1 MTDARTTPSGVR
13 LRELRLT
20 GVSEK
25 GPYGVRFVDD
35 DGHIRPLSVI
45 AGPSATGKTSI
56 AEFVMYLLGGREHP
70 QHPEIVGAVR
80 SAMLEVELAGEV
92 ATIER
97 AAAGGASTFASVWR
111 APLGELAGA
120 HEQRVST
127 EPTSDPEGL
136 SQLILA
142 GFGLDGVGLPE
153 APTREESKVQ
163 LLSIRDVFRLMYLPN
178 HRLDN
183 KDLAFDRSPYM
194 VRQKFRQL
202 VDVVF
207 GVHDAQAAELQ
218 ESTRKAADAVN
229 AAKRAEEALES
240 LAREDYPMGALALHR
255 VIDEATGTIA
265 EVGTALETLDAFQRT
280 NVGAIAQTRAALTRA
295 QRGASEAA
303 VQLRD
308 RDSLLNR
315 LTVLRAQYA
324 DDKKKLTFLREAE
337 RLFNPLDVT
346 TCPACLS
353 RLTESPA
360 LVDGVCSLC
369 RRHVDP
375 AEPAGPGGS
384 ADSSSQRNLVETE
397 LRAVSRRLSDL
408 NDYWTRLD
416 ADRARLRGALD
427 NAEADV
433 ALLAAEVDRVVEAPA
448 PWLAERDSLSSRR
461 ADALLAVQSAEAGL
475 RVWQRVAD
483 AQERRARLEVTLD
496 RLRAERS
503 AARNRPDREAVV
515 RALSARFQQI
525 LEDFDYPKL
534 RDTHIGSD
542 LTPHVRDM
550 PYSQASSGGLVLIS
564 LAYYLAIWELA
575 YERGAHAPGLLVIDS
590 PQKNLGHGVLE
601 TDPDFADT
609 RLVENFYRHVLRWL
623 DDAGQGAQLV
633 VIDNSPPDLVR
644 DHVVVR
650 YTRNATQPPYGL
662 ITDATD

>member
-1 MTDARTTPSGVR
+1 MTDARATPSGVR

-20 GVSEK
+20 GVAEK

-35 DGHIRPLSVI
+35 DGQIRPLSVI

-97 AAAGGASTFASVWR
+97 AAAGGTSTFASVWR
-111 APLGELAGA
+111 APLGELAAA

-136 SQLILA
+136 SQFILA
-142 GFGLDGVGLPE
+142 GFGLDGVRLPE
-153 APTREESKVQ
+153 APTKEESKVQ

-183 KDLAFDRSPYM
+183 KDLAFERSPYM

-265 EVGTALETLDAFQRT
+265 EIGTALGSLDAFQRT
-280 NVGAIAQTRAALTRA
+280 NLGAIAQTRAALAGA
-295 QRGASEAA
+295 QRDASEAA

-308 RDSLLNR
+308 RDSLLRR

-353 RLTESPA
+353 TLAESPA
-360 LVDGVCSLC
+360 LVDGTCSLC
-369 RRHVDP
+369 RNDV
-375 AEPAGPGGS
+375 EPAGLGGS
-384 ADSSSQRNLVETE
+384 ADSSSERNLVETE
-397 LRAVSRRLSDL
+397 LRAVGRRLSDL

-416 ADRARLRGALD
+416 VDRARLRGALD
-427 NAEADV
+427 DAEADV
-433 ALLAAEVDRVVEAPA
+433 ERLAAEVDRVVEAPA
-448 PWLAERDSLSSRR
+448 PWLAERDSLTSRR

-483 AQERRARLEVTLD
+483 AQERRARLEVTLS
-496 RLRAERS
+496 RLRAEGS

-534 RDTHIGSD
+534 RDTHIGND
-542 LTPHVRDM
+542 LVPRVRDM

-623 DDAGQGAQLV
+623 DGAGQGAQLV